1 MWAVGNGRRKPICC
15 GSSRLWVRREISRSP
30 TLTTCSP
37 DAAPTCTVDRNVWT
51 SPNGGER
58 SPGPF
63 GSRAR
68 STSRR
73 CGRSWQHQV
82 RPQISNRKQAE
93 MASSKR

>member
-1 MWAVGNGRRKPICC
+1 VWAVGNARRKPICC
-15 GSSRLWVRREISRSP
+15 GSSRLWVRLNP

-37 DAAPTCTVDRNVWT
+37 VVAHMCTVDRNVWT

-73 CGRSWQHQV
+73 CGRSWQYRV

-93 MASSKR
+93 MATSTR